1 MTIEN
6 ARKMNSLKNNKFI
19 RIAILVIGMVLSTP
33 ALFGQGLFKV
43 LPDTLIWSADNLTAK
58 EFSIVCRQDWWQADV
73 SNCQG
78 LYQFDMTEGYDMCI
92 VTVTPLQAN
101 TSASDRHVAV
111 VLTRSNGATATL
123 HLIHQGVPPP
133 EPEPEP
139 DPWLDEADD
148 LASTWN
154 WIQKTTVTAADGS
167 SSYRDIE
174 WYDGLGYKDQ
184 LTLVGASTG
193 GKSIVTPIVYDRMR
207 RDDARTYLP
216 YADNLPDT
224 LFMPDAV
231 SRQTA
236 YYASPSIYGDSRPFA
251 EKVYESSPSGRPLSW
266 QREGDKW
273 DEDGGHRI
281 TFSYRVN
288 TLSDSVWRYRIT
300 PGTDVASYAGLY
312 PEGSLLCTETEG
324 EDGGITRTYADALG
338 RTVCTEQ
345 VTDDGERARTLY
357 VRDVRDSV
365 AVVIQPEGVKALK
378 GLTDKS
384 LSLLPGS
391 GTNHGVSDA
400 YCFIWKYDWH
410 GNLLSDHVPCGG
422 TMEYAYDSRN
432 REVLRTDSR
441 MSPAGGGAYKMIFS
455 TYDQYDRLTHQIYAS
470 CNVPI
475 STMRPL
481 VANGPSSTLPS
492 AASSHLT
499 PIRPLRIAEYFPFTS
514 FSYPTTGNY
523 AYVAEDGF
531 ANAPETVRVKGL
543 LKQETLYG
551 APDIDGS
558 LPSGTPYLTRAY
570 HYDSKGRV
578 IQTIERWS
586 DSWTRRV
593 STGYSF
599 TGEVL
604 STKETVTPPGG
615 SPHVMATRY
624 TRDERGRLLSCERML
639 DGADTLAAVHYAYD
653 PLGRVSVKRVGED
666 GSDNDNGNG
675 SGGAMI
681 VNPATLVPSLLKT
694 SYSYDLHGW
703 LTGIQVSGRNELGYS
718 DTLFEELLHYESP
731 KKDPMARRFD
741 GNISETTFR
750 HWAGIPSGGSA
761 SFHAPN
767 EDTWS
772 YAYDALKRLT
782 DANHFVGLS
791 QTSSLADTEREI
803 AYDLNGNMIA
813 LKRYNSTGLE
823 NDLAFL
829 HTGNRMT
836 SLSDAHAT
844 GSGAGPKTFTY
855 DANGNLTY
863 DGRQDLD
870 IQWNIF
876 NLASGAETHDG
887 GSLTLARLS
896 DGTLFAQHKENG
908 GNTTGKRYCGSFVF
922 TTGTGITTPQV
933 ESVAWDEGRIFR
945 DAQTG
950 AYRDCWFAGDHLG
963 NIRSVLDITPD
974 VTFPVPL
981 EQNDYLPFGTKI
993 ANPLHAQMNTNRWRY
1008 AGKEEFPDL
1017 NLLEFGARMYDS
1029 FTARWTAVDP
1039 MAGKYTGTS
1048 PYAYC
1053 ADNPVNLVDYT
1064 GMELSD
1070 YYSLKGKLL
1079 MHIDDGE
1086 DGKYFILNGSDVNTA
1101 INNGDIF
1108 PVPSGE
1114 VITKMSESFKA
1125 TAKDGKERG
1134 FRVGNN
1140 GEASIIVT
1148 GSNTEI
1154 TNEQWAPAVDDLRE
1168 NHHTMVSYDVH
1179 THPKD
1184 NNYSTNVPSETDKNN
1199 VVGHWPNVLL
1209 GYEHTVYSNTD
1220 FTGSTTVTHFDTPQI
1235 IFYNHT
1241 GVIGSPMDYSSF
1253 LKSVKRTN
1261 KN

>member
-1 MTIEN
+1 
-6 ARKMNSLKNNKFI
+6 MNSLKNNKFI
-19 RIAILVIGMVLSTP
+19 RIAILVIGMVLSTS
-33 ALFGQGLFKV
+33 ASFGQGLFKV

-101 TSASDRHVAV
+101 TSASDRHVNV
-111 VLTRSNGATATL
+111 VFTRNNGATATL

-148 LASTWN
+148 LALTRN

-193 GKSIVTPIVYDRMR
+193 DKSIVTPIVYDRMR

-216 YADNLPDT
+216 FAENLPDT

-236 YYASPSIYGDSRPFA
+236 YYASPSTYGDSRPFA

-300 PGTDVASYAGLY
+300 PGTDVASYVGLY

-338 RTVCTEQ
+338 RTACTEQ
-345 VTDDGERARTLY
+345 VTDDGDRARTMY

-391 GTNHGVSDA
+391 GTNHDVSDA
-400 YCFIWKYDWH
+400 YCFIRKYDWH
-410 GNLLSDHVPCGG
+410 GNLLSDHVPGG
-422 TMEYAYDSRN
+422 STVEYAYDSRD

-499 PIRPLRIAEYFPFTS
+499 PIRPLRTAEYFPFTS

-531 ANAPETVRVKGL
+531 ADSPETERVKGM

-551 APDIDGS
+551 APDLDGS

-615 SPHVMATRY
+615 APHVMATQY

-639 DGADTLAAVHYAYD
+639 DERLLRPVSYTYD
-653 PLGRVSVKRVGED
+653 ALGRLAVKQTAP
-666 GSDNDNGNG
+666 NGHLH
-675 SGGAMI
+675 
-681 VNPATLVPSLLKT
+681 TLLH
-694 SYSYDLHGW
+694 YDLHGW
-703 LTGIQVSGRNELGYS
+703 LDQIVTACGSTALFQEALRYALPTKPSVTPRYDGNPSETMFSHKVSGAGTDEHTWGYTYDRMNRLKDADFFPGPS
-718 DTLFEELLHYESP
+718 LSPALF
-731 KKDPMARRFD
+731 
-741 GNISETTFR
+741 I
-750 HWAGIPSGGSA
+750 
-761 SFHAPN
+761 
-767 EDTWS
+767 
-772 YAYDALKRLT
+772 
-782 DANHFVGLS
+782 
-791 QTSSLADTEREI
+791 TEKSI
-803 AYDLNGNMIA
+803 AYDLNGNITA
-813 LKRYNSTGLE
+813 LKRYGSSGLE
-823 NDLAFL
+823 NELSFT
-829 HTGNRMT
+829 HSGNRMT
-836 SLSDAHAT
+836 ALTDAQAT
-844 GSGAGPKTFTY
+844 GSEAGTKTFTY
-855 DANGNLTY
+855 DANGNLTH

-870 IQWNIF
+870 IRWNIF
-876 NLASGAETHDG
+876 NLASGAETHDD

-896 DGTLFAQHKENG
+896 DGTLFAQQKENG

-922 TTGTGITTPQV
+922 TTGTGNTTPQV
-933 ESVAWDEGRIFR
+933 ESVAWDEGRIFA
-945 DAQTG
+945 DAAG
-950 AYRDCWFAGDHLG
+950 NYRDCWFAGDHLG
-963 NIRSVLDITPD
+963 NVRSVLDITPD
-974 VTFPVPL
+974 VTIPVPL

-993 ANPLHAQMNTNRWRY
+993 ANPLHAQMGTNRWRY

-1017 NLLEFGARMYDS
+1017 NQLDFGARMYDP
-1029 FTARWTAVDP
+1029 FTARWTTMDP
-1039 MAGKYTGTS
+1039 LAEKYYSIS
-1048 PYAYC
+1048 PYVYC
-1053 ADNPVNLVDYT
+1053 ADDPVSLVDYT

-1148 GSNTEI
+1148 GSKTKI

-1220 FTGSTTVTHFDTPQI
+1220 FTGSTIVTHFDTPQI